1 MAGRTRTEIRG
12 EQSRDDVLRAA
23 EELMSRRGYRATS
36 MADLI
41 RESGVPSSSIYWHFN
56 SKAGVLAAVME
67 RGADAFFASISADVP
82 DNGAVDPQ
90 QALERVLRRSIGA
103 ALDNPSFLS
112 LYLDFLLHA
121 EDEPAVADQVAG
133 VRRMA
138 LETVRTNL
146 RLGYASYG
154 EERAARVAD
163 RIAPLAVAFFDGM
176 FVAAKSVDPPDV
188 EQALADV
195 ARSLHFVAEATP

>member
-1 MAGRTRTEIRG
+1 MA
-12 EQSRDDVLRAA
+12 
-23 EELMSRRGYRATS
+23 RRGYRATS

-56 SKAGVLAAVME
+56 SKAGVLAAVMK
-67 RGADAFFASISADVP
+67 RGADAFFASISADMSN
-82 DNGAVDPQ
+82 NGAADPQ

-112 LYLDFLLHA
+112 LYLDFLLHV

-146 RLGYASYG
+146 RLGYAGYG
-154 EERAARVAD
+154 EERANRIAD
-163 RIAPLAVAFFDGM
+163 RVAPLAVAFFDGM
-176 FVAAKSVDPPDV
+176 FVATKSVDPPDV
-188 EQALADV
+188 EQALADI
-195 ARSLHFVAEATP
+195 ARSLHLVAEATP